1 MLSHDQLAKHET
13 NKTYCWNTHSSKR
26 SRVEEDITE
35 YSSTSKRRIQQQSNS
50 KRRIQQQSSSTKRRH
65 CMTIGVVFA
74 AADLPPVH
82 HYNSMTQNCGSCRVE
97 YFHRLKPQ
105 VQCGTLEP
113 GAAQNQRLKGST
125 GSDSSTLSHFHL
137 LFVGL

>member
-1 MLSHDQLAKHET
+1 MLSHDLLAKHET

-35 YSSTSKRRIQQQSNS
+35 YSSTSKRRIQQQS
-50 KRRIQQQSSSTKRRH
+50 SSTKRRH

-82 HYNSMTQNCGSCRVE
+82 QLNDAELWVLLSRIFSE
-97 YFHRLKPQ
+97 IEAQ

-125 GSDSSTLSHFHL
+125 GSGSSTLSHLHL
-137 LFVGL
+137 FFVGL

>member
-1 MLSHDQLAKHET
+1 MLSHDLLAKHET

-35 YSSTSKRRIQQQSNS
+35 YSSTSKRRIQQQRKNTAAEQQYE
-50 KRRIQQQSSSTKRRH
+50 KKTLHDNWCCFRRGRPSTS
-65 CMTIGVVFA
+65 
-74 AADLPPVH
+74 PPLQLNDAELWVLL
-82 HYNSMTQNCGSCRVE
+82 SRIFSEIET
-97 YFHRLKPQ
+97 Q

-125 GSDSSTLSHFHL
+125 GSDSFTLSHFHL

>member
-1 MLSHDQLAKHET
+1 MLSHDLLAKHET

-35 YSSTSKRRIQQQSNS
+35 YSSTSKRRIQQQS
-50 KRRIQQQSSSTKRRH
+50 SSTKRRH

-82 HYNSMTQNCGSCRVE
+82 QLNDAELWVLLSRI
-97 YFHRLKPQ
+97 FPQ
-105 VQCGTLEP
+105 IETSSSVWHP
-113 GAAQNQRLKGST
+113 GAW
-125 GSDSSTLSHFHL
+125 SSSKPEIKRFNWIWQLHTFTLTPFL
-137 LFVGL
+137 CGVIKPLCL